1 LVIWR
6 LSGFLTGML
15 LVLSLTICGDVQ
27 SQSLADAL
35 DYSKIGVHTL
45 LDDGRNYWVPEAWA
59 AHMDYAAA
67 ISGPGGITVQVI
79 RADDMRVNKW
89 QHFMDHARDRDLTP
103 VLRLATTFDRDN
115 GVWNPPATDEFG
127 TYLDWGQ
134 RYAAFINGLVWP
146 DPSAKH
152 MIILNEPN
160 NGHEWGRRP
169 DPVAYAQFF
178 AQVAD
183 TLKREVPGVVILN
196 GAIDLYAPDT
206 GTQPFPNSDTYF
218 INAANFMDAMVAA
231 VPDVFDYVDVWN
243 SHSYPM
249 HTFTAAPWER
259 DYHFDVM
266 HDAPPMTDNP
276 PDRVLN
282 RGINGYEWELWKL
295 ESYGVDTSALPIMIT
310 ETGWRHNAG
319 DADSADYMAGYPSP
333 ERAAQYLDMAMRG
346 NLDGRYPDAP
356 PEGWLPW
363 LADERVVGVAYFALD
378 GVPWEWS
385 HTNLL
390 IVAENGDILGAHAHY
405 EVLAGYFMD

>member
-1 LVIWR
+1 MTWR
-6 LSGFLTGML
+6 FSGLILAIL
-15 LVLSLTICGDVQ
+15 LVLSLVTISDTQ
-27 SQSLADAL
+27 AHPTPDDL

-59 AHMDYAAA
+59 DHMDYAAA
-67 ISGPGGITVQVI
+67 ASGPGGIVVQVI
-79 RADDMRVNKW
+79 RVDDMRVAKW
-89 QHFMDHARDRDLTP
+89 QNFIDHAAARELTP
-103 VLRLATTFDRDN
+103 VLRLSTTFDREN
-115 GVWNPPATDEFG
+115 RVWNPPEPDEFG
-127 TYLDWGQ
+127 LYLEWGE
-134 RYAAFINGLVWP
+134 RYAAFINGLTWP
-146 DPSAKH
+146 DPDRKH
-152 MIILNEPN
+152 VIILNEPN
-160 NGHEWGRRP
+160 NGHEWGHRP

-218 INAANFMDAMVAA
+218 INAATFMDAMVTA
-231 VPDVFDYVDVWN
+231 VPNVFEYVDVWN

-259 DYHFDVM
+259 EYHFDVM
-266 HDAPPMTDNP
+266 HDAPAVTDNP
-276 PDRVLN
+276 PDGVMN

-295 ESYGVDTSALPIMIT
+295 ESYGVDTTDLPIMIT

-319 DADSADYMAGYPSP
+319 DAASADYMAGYPSP
-333 ERAAQYLDMAMRG
+333 KRAAQYLDMAMRG
-346 NLDGRYPDAP
+346 NVDGHHPDAP
-356 PEGWLPW
+356 QDGWTPW
-363 LADERVVGVAYFALD
+363 LADERMVGVAYFALD

-390 IVAENGDILGAHAHY
+390 MVAENGETLGTHPHY
-405 EVLAGYFMD
+405 EVLAGYFID